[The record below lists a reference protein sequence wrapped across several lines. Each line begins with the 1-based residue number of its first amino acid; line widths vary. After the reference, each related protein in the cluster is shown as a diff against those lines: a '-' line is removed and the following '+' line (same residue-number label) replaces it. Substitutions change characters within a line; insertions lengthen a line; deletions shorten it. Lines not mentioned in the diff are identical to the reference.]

1 MLMEWNLYDHE
12 LRNVFKYATMDE
24 SIARDFEGRFMSSTD
39 WEVVDK
45 MIKWLQG
52 PAIISTLLCG
62 SKYPT
67 LTVTQLAWT
76 KLLEHCTKSQVPDS
90 QNTAVV
96 VQESQASRGRACMRY
111 LMKYEDEMK
120 SVPARIA
127 QFLDP
132 RVPHYSNLLDNN
144 IDSLFFEEI
153 LKLHYMREEDE
164 IPQNNVEEEEH
175 MQSIEHFLWKDI
187 GKPASS
193 AYGGESEVERYMKQP
208 QENYKIDI
216 LQWWFSHKSVY
227 PALYRMAC
235 DYLAIPSSSVCAD
248 EANSAAKITFDSRF
262 SLHKSTFKAESC
274 VRSWL
279 QTLQS
284 MKIPLPQDYHIAFD
298 ALNID
303 FQALAEDDEVIEYM
317 LDDTHGHEKD
327 AAQEV

>member
-1 MLMEWNLYDHE
+1 MLSQAYE

-24 SIARDFEGRFMSSTD
+24 SIARDFEGRYMSSAD

-52 PAIISTLLCG
+52 PAVISTLLCG

-90 QNTAVV
+90 QNTADI
-96 VQESQASRGRACMRY
+96 VQESQASGGRACLRY

-132 RVPHYSNLLDNN
+132 R
-144 IDSLFFEEI
+144 
-153 LKLHYMREEDE
+153 
-164 IPQNNVEEEEH
+164 
-175 MQSIEHFLWKDI
+175 
-187 GKPASS
+187 
-193 AYGGESEVERYMKQP
+193 
-208 QENYKIDI
+208 
-216 LQWWFSHKSVY
+216 
-227 PALYRMAC
+227 MAC
-235 DYLAIPSSSVCAD
+235 DYLAIPSSSVCAE

-262 SLHKSTFKAESC
+262 SLHKTTFKTESC

-284 MKIPLPQDYHIAFD
+284 MKIPLPQDYHVAFD
-298 ALNID
+298 ALNLD
-303 FQALAEDDEVIEYM
+303 FQTLAEDDEVIEYM
-317 LDDTHGHEKD
+317 LDDTHGREKD